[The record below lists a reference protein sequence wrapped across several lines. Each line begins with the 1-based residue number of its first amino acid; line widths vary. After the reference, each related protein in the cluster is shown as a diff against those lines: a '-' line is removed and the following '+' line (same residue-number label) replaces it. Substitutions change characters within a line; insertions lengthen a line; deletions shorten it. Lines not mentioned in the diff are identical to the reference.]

1 MRLTFEMTRGTRT
14 IYFPLEKSP
23 DFPADITVMVRP
35 QCEHGFAGEDAF
47 SAGIAFCNPDD
58 QFSKRRGRVI
68 AYHRMRINGPPG
80 VHGTA
85 QDIVDAIR
93 DKMSAINIRRAG
105 VEDMHVINYYVPD
118 MDEGAIAGDLE
129 KVLSYDALSEYFTKK
144 NEHRVE
150 QQTLE
155 A

>member
-1 MRLTFEMTRGTRT
+1 MRLTFENTRGTRT
-14 IYFPLEKSP
+14 IYFPLEKSS

-35 QCEHGFAGEDAF
+35 QCEHGFTGEDAF

-68 AYHRMRINGPPG
+68 AYYRMLINGPPG

-85 QDIVDAIR
+85 QDIIDYIQ
-93 DKMSAINIRRAG
+93 DKVSEINIRRDSGSFVFLNDA
-105 VEDMHVINYYVPD
+105 YVPD
-118 MDEGAIAGDLE
+118 MDEGAIAHDLQ

-144 NEHRVE
+144 DDNRKSM
-150 QQTLE
+150 T